1 MQLAQS
7 QSFCNFGNFEHIF
20 QTGWYSEDEGL
31 HLSSS
36 IEGMKLNLFSGG
48 VVGGG
53 GRGEPLNDEADYA
66 ERARTNSLNNRAAYA
81 RSISQPVLSEVE
93 SLDEKD
99 RYSRVPITRRVL
111 CFMYWIQISSHLT
124 HSRKTQSG
132 LNVQGPGV

>member
-1 MQLAQS
+1 MDWKVREVPVCILHRTRAS
-7 QSFCNFGNFEHIF
+7 THSSAAPNTFIRILNASVIEFRTYFF

-36 IEGMKLNLFSGG
+36 IEGMKLNLFA
-48 VVGGG
+48 GGG
-53 GRGEPLNDEADYA
+53 GRGGESLNDEADYA

-99 RYSRVPITRRVL
+99 RYSRVPITR
-111 CFMYWIQISSHLT
+111 SSFST
-124 HSRKTQSG
+124 
-132 LNVQGPGV
+132 

>member
-1 MQLAQS
+1 MIE
-7 QSFCNFGNFEHIF
+7 FRTYFF

-36 IEGMKLNLFSGG
+36 IEGMKLNLFAGE
-48 VVGGG
+48 GG
-53 GRGEPLNDEADYA
+53 GRGGEPLSDEADYA

-99 RYSRVPITRRVL
+99 RYSRVPNTTGFLL
-111 CFMYWIQISSHLT
+111 CVFK
-124 HSRKTQSG
+124 KTQG
-132 LNVQGPGV
+132 HLKKTQGPF